1 MHFIISLSLSPKLM
15 MKLKTK
21 KKPKQLEF
29 LKLTSTYLNEKNPKM
44 TMKKIVGFHLL
55 LMLTL
60 FKLFHFCYKMFVYK
74 NKNKNKKIKK
84 N

>member
-1 MHFIISLSLSPKLM
+1 M
-15 MKLKTK
+15 
-21 KKPKQLEF
+21 PKQLEF

-44 TMKKIVGFHLL
+44 TMKKILGFHLL
-55 LMLTL
+55 LMFTL